1 MRYEG
6 PIYRPPSEADS
17 LLIQATVG
25 CPNNCCTFC
34 MVYKD
39 GIKYKVRPV
48 EDIKEDMDE
57 AADQYGEHVR
67 TLFFPAGNTIAMKTD
82 ELCEIC
88 RYARDLFPHLE
99 RITVYGSSQYIAGKG
114 SEGMKKLAKA
124 GLSRIH
130 VGLESGDDEILGLIK
145 KGTDSEKQIA
155 AGKYVMD
162 AGIELSLYVILGIG
176 GKERTHQHARET
188 AKVLNRIS
196 PDFIRLRTFVPKKN
210 TPLLQNVMDG
220 TFVML
225 GPHDVLRET
234 AEIIKR
240 LEVNSYL
247 TSDHYTN
254 YINIEG
260 RLPAAKERMLQLI
273 GAALQ
278 KSENRFRPF
287 YIGEQ

>member
-6 PIYRPPSEADS
+6 PIYRPPSEAGS
-17 LLIQATVG
+17 ILIQATVG
-25 CPNNCCTFC
+25 CPYNRCTFC
-34 MVYKD
+34 MVYKN

-48 EDIKEDMDE
+48 EDIKGDIRE
-57 AADQYGEHVR
+57 AVDKYGEDVR

-88 RYARDLFPHLE
+88 RYAKDLFPNLE
-99 RITVYGSSQYIAGKG
+99 RITVYGSSQYIARKG

-130 VGLESGDDEILGLIK
+130 VGLESGDDEILRLIK
-145 KGTDSEKQIA
+145 KGTDSKKQIA

-176 GKERTHQHARET
+176 GKERTRQHAVET
-188 AKVLNRIS
+188 AKVLNQIS

-210 TPLLQNVMDG
+210 TPLLKDVMDG

-225 GPHDVLRET
+225 GPHEVLRET
-234 AEIIKR
+234 TEIIKR

-260 RLPAAKERMLQLI
+260 QLPAAKQRMLQI
-273 GAALQ
+273 IRTALQ

-287 YIGEQ
+287 FVGEQ

>member
-6 PIYRPPSEADS
+6 PIYRPPSEANS
-17 LLIQATVG
+17 LLVQATVG
-25 CPNNCCTFC
+25 CPHNRCTFC

-39 GIKYKVRPV
+39 RIKYKVRPV
-48 EDIKEDMDE
+48 EDIKQDLRE
-57 AADQYGEHVR
+57 AFDKYGEHVR

-82 ELCEIC
+82 DLCEIC
-88 RYARDLFPHLE
+88 RYAKELFVNLQ

-114 SEGMKKLAKA
+114 PDGMKKLAKA

-130 VGLESGDDEILGLIK
+130 VGLESGDDEILRLIK

-176 GKERTHQHARET
+176 GKERTDQHAVQT
-188 AKVLNRIS
+188 AEVLNRVS
-196 PDFIRLRTFVPKKN
+196 PDFIRLRTFVPKIN
-210 TPLLQNVMDG
+210 TPLLKDVMDG

-225 GPHDVLRET
+225 GPHEVLRET

-260 RLPAAKERMLQLI
+260 QLPADRERMLQI
-273 GAALQ
+273 IEAALER
-278 KSENRFRPF
+278 SEEKFRPF
-287 YIGEQ
+287 FVGEQ

>member
-17 LLIQATVG
+17 LLVQATVG
-25 CPNNCCTFC
+25 CPHNRCTFC
-34 MVYKD
+34 MVYKNR
-39 GIKYKVRPV
+39 IKYKVRPV
-48 EDIKEDMDE
+48 EDIKQDLRE
-57 AADQYGEHVR
+57 AFDTYGRHVR

-88 RYARDLFPHLE
+88 RYAKELFVNLQ

-114 SEGMKKLAKA
+114 PDGMKKLAKA
-124 GLSRIH
+124 GLARIH
-130 VGLESGDDEILGLIK
+130 VGLESGDDEILRLIK
-145 KGTDSEKQIA
+145 KGTDSEKQIV

-176 GKERTHQHARET
+176 GKERTDQHAVQT
-188 AKVLNRIS
+188 AEVLNRIS
-196 PDFIRLRTFVPKKN
+196 PDFIRLRTFVPKIN
-210 TPLLQNVMDG
+210 TPLLKDVMDG

-225 GPHDVLRET
+225 GPHEVLRET

-240 LEVNSYL
+240 LKVNSYL

-260 RLPAAKERMLQLI
+260 QLPADRERMLQI
-273 GAALQ
+273 IEAALER
-278 KSENRFRPF
+278 SEEKFRPF
-287 YIGEQ
+287 FVGEQ

>member
-6 PIYRPPSEADS
+6 PIYRPPSEANS

-25 CPNNCCTFC
+25 CPNNRCTFC
-34 MVYKD
+34 MVYKN

-48 EDIKEDMDE
+48 EDIKEDMRE
-57 AADQYGEHVR
+57 AVDKYGEDVR

-82 ELCEIC
+82 ELCKIC
-88 RYARDLFPHLE
+88 QYAKDLFPNLE

-130 VGLESGDDEILGLIK
+130 VGLESGDDEILRLIK
-145 KGTDSEKQIA
+145 KGTDSKKQIA
-155 AGKYVMD
+155 AGRYVMD

-176 GKERTHQHARET
+176 GKERTHQHAVET
-188 AKVLNRIS
+188 AKVLNQIS

-210 TPLLQNVMDG
+210 TPLLKDVMDG

-225 GPHDVLRET
+225 GPHEVLRET

-260 RLPAAKERMLQLI
+260 QLPAAKERMLQI
-273 GAALQ
+273 IRTALQ
-278 KSENRFRPF
+278 KSENQFRPF
-287 YIGEQ
+287 FVGEQ